1 MKQRSKLLI
10 SIVAAVTL
18 LSACNE
24 QTTAPAKQPIE
35 NKEQKKTS
43 TGTA

>member
-24 QTTAPAKQPIE
+24 QTTAPAKQPVANE
-35 NKEQKKTS
+35 EQQKKTS
-43 TGTA
+43 TA